1 MSELIS
7 TKEAA
12 QILGVTPKT
21 VLKAIKRKQIKG
33 RRIGW
38 SWVIEKDSLG
48 GYTKSKGGKP
58 THKKTKK
65 P

>member
-1 MSELIS
+1 MSKLIS

-21 VLKAIKRKQIKG
+21 VIKAIKRKQIKG
-33 RRIGW
+33 DRVGW
-38 SWVIEKDSLG
+38 SWVIERDSLD

-58 THKKTKK
+58 THKKKK